1 MAIKRYRANSDNTI
15 VSTYNSNM
23 TSRATGSN
31 TGQADVVE
39 IYSIY
44 GRQATGSQELSRVLM
59 NFPVSTISSDRTAGR
74 IPSSGSVKFYLK
86 LHSAATSKTVPRNF
100 KMVVQPVSRSWQ
112 EGDGLDL
119 ENYRDL
125 TKNGSGSNWVNA
137 GNIGDAEVTNV
148 QFVSDTAA
156 TYRGKYVLITDS
168 HRRRYAYYFT
178 AGGTGDAPEVAA
190 NEVEVA
196 LGALTGAAEYSNKF
210 RLAVISSSAAVSASL
225 LGKDTAARWKQ
236 ARVTNLTGGA
246 VRASYRTPSLSDDTL
261 IVVSTPTSGTGYGPW
276 RNRGGDYLQGGRD
289 GATKPG
295 LTFTQN
301 FANGLEDIQI
311 DISKLV
317 ERWIAGT
324 NKSHG
329 IGIRLSA
336 SYETSASKAQASK
349 DPNIIK
355 NYNGAKTSYYTKRFF
370 ARGSEYFYK
379 RPSIEARWDSTNKD
393 QRGDFNFSSSLAP
406 ANLNMNTI
414 FLYNYVRGQLKN
426 IPSIGTGKVY
436 VKLFS
441 ASSDTGKPNGVPLT
455 LHLPQSKSV
464 AKGPRTVVTGG
475 WHSKGIYTASICL
488 TQSNKRT
495 VNNLFDVWYNKNT
508 SYKNTAQFFT
518 GTIAARNQLAMNNA
532 REPVYYMN
540 ITNLQNAYA
549 YNQNARFNLYIRN
562 KFWSP
567 TIYTKASSTPM
578 TTTIESASYR
588 VIRVLDNLEVIPHD
602 TGSDFATG
610 LSYDVSGNYF
620 NLDMK
625 LLQQGYEYGLR
636 FAFYDAELGTW
647 QEQDET
653 FKFRV
658 NKNEY

>member
-1 MAIKRYRANSDNTI
+1 MAIKKYRAKSDNTI
-15 VSTYNSNM
+15 VSTYDPNM
-23 TSRATGSN
+23 STRASGSN

-39 IYSIY
+39 VYSIY

-59 NFPVSTISSDRTAGR
+59 NFPVSSISSDRTAGK

-137 GNIGDAEVTNV
+137 GDIGDAEVTNV

-156 TYRGKYVLITDS
+156 TYRGEYVLITDS

-196 LGALTGAAEYSNKF
+196 LGSLTGAAEYSNKF
-210 RLAVISSSAAVSASL
+210 RLAVISSSAAVSGSL

-276 RNRGGDYLQGGRD
+276 RNRGGDYLQGDRD
-289 GATKPG
+289 GSPG
-295 LTFTQN
+295 TGVTFTQN
-301 FANGLEDIQI
+301 FANGLEDIEI

-317 ERWIAGT
+317 EKWVSGKISTYGV
-324 NKSHG
+324 
-329 IGIRLSA
+329 GIRLSSSFEA
-336 SYETSASKAQASK
+336 YTSEAQAAK

-355 NYNGAKTSYYTKRFF
+355 NDVGAKTSYYTKRFF

-379 RPSIEARWDSTNKD
+379 RPSIEARWDSTKKD

-406 ANLNMNTI
+406 ASLNLNTL

-426 IPSIGTGKVY
+426 IPGIGSGKIY

-441 ASSDTGKPNGVPLT
+441 ASSDTGKPNGVPLR
-455 LHLPQSKSV
+455 LRVPLSKSKTTV
-464 AKGPRTVVTGG
+464 RTVVTGG
-475 WHSKGIYTASICL
+475 YYSKGIYTASICL
-488 TQSNKRT
+488 TASNKRT
-495 VNNLFDVWYNKNT
+495 VKNLFDVWYGKNLG
-508 SYKNTAQFFT
+508 QFFT
-518 GTIAARNQLAMNNA
+518 GTVAGTVQIAMNNA
-532 REPVYYMN
+532 REPVYHLN
-540 ITNLQNAYA
+540 ITNLQNSYA

-578 TTTIESASYR
+578 TTTIESASYKVTR
-588 VIRVLDNLEVIPHD
+588 IIDNLEVIPHD

-610 LSYDVSGNYF
+610 MSYDVSGNYF
-620 NLDMK
+620 NLDMR

-636 FAFYDAELGTW
+636 FAFYDTELGTW
-647 QEQDET
+647 QQQDET
-653 FKFRV
+653 FNFRV

>member
-15 VSTYNSNM
+15 VSTYKSNM
-23 TSRATGSN
+23 STRATGSN
-31 TGQADVVE
+31 AGQADVVE
-39 IYSIY
+39 VYSIY
-44 GRQATGSQELSRVLM
+44 GRQTTGSQELSRVLM
-59 NFPVSTISSDRTAGR
+59 NFPVSTISSDRSAGR

-125 TKNGSGSNWVNA
+125 TKNGTGSNWVNA

-148 QFVSDTAA
+148 QFVTDTIAS
-156 TYRGKYVLITDS
+156 YRSKYVLITDS

-178 AGGTGDAPEVAA
+178 DAGGGAAPSVAA

-196 LGALTGAAEYSNKF
+196 LGALTGAAEYANKF
-210 RLAVISSSAAVSASL
+210 RLTVISSSAAVSGSL

-246 VRASYRTPSLSDDTL
+246 VQASYRTPSLSDDTV

-289 GATKPG
+289 GATGTG

-301 FANGLEDIQI
+301 FANGLEDIEI

-317 ERWIAGT
+317 ERWVSG
-324 NKSHG
+324 KSSTHG
-329 IGIRLSA
+329 VGVRLSA
-336 SYETSASKAQASK
+336 SFEASASKAQASK

-370 ARGSEYFYK
+370 ARGSEYFFK
-379 RPSIEARWDSTNKD
+379 RPSIEARWNSTNKD

-406 ANLNMNTI
+406 ASLNMNTI

-426 IPSIGTGKVY
+426 IPNIGTGKIY

-441 ASSDTGKPNGVPLT
+441 ASSDTGKPNGVPLA

-464 AKGPRTVVTGG
+464 ANGPWTAVTGG
-475 WHSKGIYTASICL
+475 YHSKGIYTASICL

-495 VNNLFDVWYNKNT
+495 VKNLFDVWYGKNLG
-508 SYKNTAQFFT
+508 QFFT
-518 GTIAARNQLAMNNA
+518 GTIVAQKPSAMNNA

-562 KFWSP
+562 KYWSP

-588 VIRVLDNLEVIPHD
+588 VIRVIDNLEVIPHD

-647 QEQDET
+647 QEQDEA
-653 FKFRV
+653 FNFRV